1 MGIAHVGGI
10 PMKHAMTSSQVKKAQ
25 ARIDAAH
32 NETRGRFDGL
42 GAAITA
48 TNIQQQREHLNWLT
62 TDPTALLSHAVK
74 ANAAMHPTK
83 RVRLEACLELPKKV
97 AVDQPI
103 PERVEMY
110 AKPKSDGYRVIHEFG
125 ITHRSIQYGIRQAAS
140 RYFKPRPFQ
149 YTQLGVASAISRVKK
164 ALLEGKVHVA
174 EVDIRNFYGSFRE
187 DRLLNEFTLPEA
199 VELPKAVVKHAVFAR
214 HYEAEWKK
222 GGLNKVPHSLLPNL
236 NQEAHSGLSTG
247 SGCSPIIAMI
257 TVSNLAW
264 STMADV
270 DMVNF
275 FDNFLVL
282 ASSSALLGKAI
293 SKLSAAIE
301 QLPGG
306 HFTPREVFRSHAADG
321 FDFLGHCLYLDGN
334 VVRIAPTEG
343 NFHDFCSECDRLDT
357 QLGNYLF
364 RPNRRDIPRG
374 VGVAVDELRYILGFL
389 SAFNQCGPKELAF
402 YEGQLEDVL
411 DSLYRAG
418 VSHEMLARAVTER
431 RATAHAAHQVY
442 S

>member
-1 MGIAHVGGI
+1 MEVAHVGGI
-10 PMKHAMTSSQVKKAQ
+10 LMKHAMTSSQVKKAR

-32 NETRGRFDGL
+32 KETRGRLDGL
-42 GAAITA
+42 GAAIAT

-62 TDPTALLSHAVK
+62 TDPTALLSH
-74 ANAAMHPTK
+74 
-83 RVRLEACLELPKKV
+83 
-97 AVDQPI
+97 
-103 PERVEMY
+103 
-110 AKPKSDGYRVIHEFG
+110 
-125 ITHRSIQYGIRQAAS
+125 
-140 RYFKPRPFQ
+140 
-149 YTQLGVASAISRVKK
+149 
-164 ALLEGKVHVA
+164 
-174 EVDIRNFYGSFRE
+174 NFYGSFEE

-199 VELPKAVVKHAVFAR
+199 VELPKAVVKHAVFSR
-214 HYEAEWKK
+214 RYEAEWKK

-282 ASSSALLGKAI
+282 ASSGALLGKAI

-306 HFTPREVFRSHAADG
+306 HFTPREVFRTHAADG

-334 VVRIAPTEG
+334 LVRISPTEG

-357 QLGNYLF
+357 KLGNYLF
-364 RPNRRDIPRG
+364 RPSCRDIPRG
-374 VGVAVDELRYILGFL
+374 IGIAVDQLQYIVGFL
-389 SAFNQCGPKELAF
+389 SAFKECGPQELAF
-402 YEGQLEDVL
+402 YEFQFWSVL
-411 DSLYRAG
+411 DSLNRAG
-418 VSHEMLARAVTER
+418 VSHETLARAVSEK
-431 RATAHAAHQVY
+431 ASAMHPPHQIY
-442 S
+442 A